1 VDGVDPRFNL
11 IFDQISSGE
20 RHVRGATWN
29 GSALTAETEM
39 PSPLSGSSWQE
50 YSPAAASVTR
60 RFYWMSTRDN
70 MLELRT
76 GVIETGEDEVVT
88 IEVPKRVGTGTC
100 PLPGNDATP
109 WVTPDGRRMFLR
121 AEPLDDACQP
131 LEAGA
136 TDLYVVPLEPTTGM
150 PTQPALALASVSAV
164 GSTETDPSLSPD
176 LCTLY
181 FASDVGSTGRQDFK
195 LFRAPRR

>member
-1 VDGVDPRFNL
+1 
-11 IFDQISSGE
+11 
-20 RHVRGATWN
+20 
-29 GSALTAETEM
+29 
-39 PSPLSGSSWQE
+39 
-50 YSPAAASVTR
+50 
-60 RFYWMSTRDN
+60 
-70 MLELRT
+70 
-76 GVIETGEDEVVT
+76 
-88 IEVPKRVGTGTC
+88 
-100 PLPGNDATP
+100 
-109 WVTPDGRRMFLR
+109 MFLR